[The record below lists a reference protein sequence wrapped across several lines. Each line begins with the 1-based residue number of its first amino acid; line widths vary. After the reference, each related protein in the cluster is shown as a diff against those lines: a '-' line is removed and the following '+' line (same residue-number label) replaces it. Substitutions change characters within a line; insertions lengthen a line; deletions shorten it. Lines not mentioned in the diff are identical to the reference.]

1 MEKQILDLLITI
13 QQDIKQIKTE
23 MNTRFNAVV
32 SKLEDIR
39 EHFELTNEA
48 RVKDVGFIEYKVN
61 RLEKEIYLIKNS
73 Q

>member
-48 RVKDVGFIEYKVN
+48 RV
-61 RLEKEIYLIKNS
+61 
-73 Q
+73 

>member
-23 MNTRFNAVV
+23 MNTRFNGVV

-48 RVKDVGFIEYKVN
+48 RV
-61 RLEKEIYLIKNS
+61 
-73 Q
+73 